1 MQRYL
6 LLLASAFCCAGIFYS
21 FTGKKRTELLSFY
34 RTDII
39 GCSYPVS
46 LKFNELPPAKLM
58 TGIGNSHLQITTTNK
73 KAQQFFDQG
82 LNHLHSFWDV
92 EAYRAFK
99 EVIRL
104 DSNCAMG
111 YWGLYNSISQ
121 VVPEMSA
128 DKKEAIRKAVEK
140 SNNATAKEKMFIR
153 AAELMSKEGKNAYI
167 AEMEA
172 LIDAYPE
179 EIEAKLFLAASL
191 SAGVST
197 YAPDGRPRTG
207 KVYGQMLLKNILVSN
222 PNSSAANHYWIHA
235 VENGPQPQLA
245 LESAAKI
252 MQLAPNSGHMT
263 HMPGHIYYRVGDYD
277 KAYKTFTHS
286 LGVDTQYMNAQ
297 KMGPTN
303 HWNFT
308 HNLDYLVATCA
319 ESGRYTEAV
328 KWATKLAELPIEEN
342 RQMAGGLGYILF
354 GAHTAMARLN
364 IRFQYWDKATENI
377 TAQLNAYPVLPT
389 LAKEYF
395 NGMKFYTSG
404 MSAIAKNDNTTAETN
419 LAKLKDLLTSLSTK
433 KAELG
438 ADWYFQ
444 YALKILRVNAKE
456 LEGLLFSNTGDF
468 EKAVTTL
475 KEAAIA
481 EKEIGY
487 WEPPHYSR
495 PVYESLAQ
503 VYTKA
508 RKHNEAIE
516 AYKQAL
522 KLRPKSK
529 LIMNE
534 INKLKRN

>member
-6 LLLASAFCCAGIFYS
+6 LLLISAIFCACIFYS
-21 FTGKKRTELLSFY
+21 FTGKKRTEELSFR

-39 GCSYPVS
+39 ACGYPVS
-46 LKFNELPPAKLM
+46 LKFDELPPPVLM
-58 TGIGNSHLQITTTNK
+58 NGIGNSKLQITTANK
-73 KAQQFFDQG
+73 KAQQFFNQG
-82 LNHLHSFWDV
+82 INHLHGFWDV
-92 EAYRAFK
+92 EAFRAFK

-121 VVPEMSA
+121 VAPEMA
-128 DKKEAIRKAVEK
+128 EAKKEAIRKAVEK
-140 SNNATAKEKMFIR
+140 SNDATAKEKMFIR
-153 AAELMSKEGKNAYI
+153 AAELMQKDGKNAYI

-172 LIDAYPE
+172 LIDAYPDE
-179 EIEAKLFLAASL
+179 VEAKLFLAASI

-197 YAPDGRPRTG
+197 YGPDGRPKTG
-207 KVYGQMLLKNILVSN
+207 KVYGQMLLKNVLATH

-245 LESAAKI
+245 LESAARI
-252 MQLAPNSGHMT
+252 MKLAPNSGHMT

-277 KAYKTFTHS
+277 NAYKTFTHS
-286 LGVDTQYMNAQ
+286 LAVDTLYMNAQ
-297 KMGPTN
+297 NMGPTN

-308 HNLDYLVATCA
+308 HNLDYLVAACA

-328 KWATKLAELPIEEN
+328 KWATKLTELPIEEN

-377 TAQLNAYPVLPT
+377 TTQLNAYPAIPT

-395 NGMKFYTSG
+395 NGIKYYVSG
-404 MSAIAKNDNTTAETN
+404 MCGISKNDNATAEVN
-419 LAKLKDLLTSLSTK
+419 LTKLKELLTTLSTK
-433 KAELG
+433 KTELG
-438 ADWYFQ
+438 ADWYFR
-444 YALKILRVNAKE
+444 YALKILEVNAKE
-456 LEGLLFSNTGDF
+456 LEGLLLSNKGDF
-468 EKAVTTL
+468 EKAVTSL
-475 KEAAIA
+475 KAAAIA

-508 RKHNEAIE
+508 GKTEEGIN
-516 AYKQAL
+516 AYEQAL

-529 LIMNE
+529 LITDELNR
-534 INKLKRN
+534 LKGK